1 MNTFFLLIFVICL
14 HSLDFVNILGS
25 YHYSQVFFS
34 IEEDTHLVGSWLN
47 VSMDPIVDDGQSREH
62 FWLRV
67 IRNYNNFYGN
77 LRERTL
83 NQVISWWQKINVG
96 VQKFKDHY
104 KQVVDLKKNGYKK
117 SDVMIH
123 AYVIWKE
130 DEGNN
135 FALKHAWW
143 LLKDQPY
150 GLSATWQ
157 WSFFVYQTE

>member
-1 MNTFFLLIFVICL
+1 
-14 HSLDFVNILGS
+14 
-25 YHYSQVFFS
+25 
-34 IEEDTHLVGSWLN
+34 
-47 VSMDPIVDDGQSREH
+47 MDPIVDDGQSREH

-143 LLKDQPY
+143 LLKDQPKW
-150 GLSATWQ
+150 LEQCTWIY
-157 WSFFVYQTE
+157 SKRTKLYAFGAYSSSSNPEISIEVSKIGTPSRIPHPMG